1 MAVRRVVVVGP
12 SESGTTHLARRLAA
26 ELAVPLV
33 ELDDLHWQ
41 AGPPPRRRPDFDER
55 VAAATAGDAWVA
67 EGAYETPAVLAA
79 WHRAQVLVWLAEPA
93 VLVALRFVARELRFG
108 PRGRRS
114 PREWLRHLAW
124 IVRKVRQTLRMARDL
139 GRRRRATTPSLQA
152 AGVHVALFRR
162 RVPDR
167 WLP

>member
-12 SESGTTHLARRLAA
+12 SESGKTHLARRLAD

-33 ELDDLHWQ
+33 ELDELHWDP
-41 AGPPPRRRPDFDER
+41 GPPPRRRPGFDER

-93 VLVALRFVARELRFG
+93 VLVALRFVARELRLG
-108 PRGRRS
+108 PRGRRG

-124 IVRKVRQTLRMARDL
+124 IVRKVRQTLRMAHDL
-139 GRRRRATTPSLQA
+139 RRRRRAATPSLQA
-152 AGVHVALFRR
+152 AGVHVVLFRR
-162 RVPDR
+162 RVPDH